1 IWSVPFVFNH
11 VVYFGSGD
19 SYLYAIE
26 TYGYKGF
33 KENKSINRIPGKHFS
48 VYPNPFTSHLSI
60 SSSSSASI
68 YSLTGQ
74 LIVKLD
80 KGKHSLDTNSW
91 KEGVYIIKSEK
102 ETKRIVKINE

>member
-33 KENKSINRIPGKHFS
+33 SNKKTASYIPSKSFSIS
-48 VYPNPFTSHLSI
+48 PNPFTSRLSVSLPSI
-60 SSSSSASI
+60 GAI
-68 YSLTGQ
+68 YSITGQ
-74 LIVKLD
+74 LIMSLP
-80 KGKHSLDTNSW
+80 KGKHSLDTSKW
-91 KEGVYIIKSEK
+91 KQGVYIVKSGK
-102 ETKRIVKINE
+102 ECKRVVKVN